1 MIQQFIGRIAKALD
15 DRRIPYMIIGGQAVL
30 MHGRPRMTQDV
41 DITLGVD
48 TDQFEPVYAC
58 AQALKL
64 RSLRPDPERFAEQTK
79 VLVVQ
84 DPESSFRVDFLFS
97 NTPYEREAIRRS
109 VKIEVDG
116 YPARFASP
124 EDLIIHKIFA
134 GRAIDHE
141 DAQAVLLRKGADL
154 DRAYI
159 QKWLRSLGEVSE
171 SGEDLLSVWNRLCK
185 GATHPK
191 GSV

>member
-1 MIQQFIGRIAKALD
+1 MIQQLIGRIARALD
-15 DRRIPYMIIGGQAVL
+15 DRKIPYMIIGGQAVL
-30 MHGRPRMTQDV
+30 MHGRPRLTQDI

-48 TDQFEPVYAC
+48 TDQFEQVYAC

-84 DPESSFRVDFLFS
+84 GPESGFRVDFLFS
-97 NTPYEREAIRRS
+97 NTPYEQKAIRRA

-116 YPARFASP
+116 TPARFASP

-134 GRAIDHE
+134 GRAIDLE
-141 DAQAVLLRKGADL
+141 DTKAVLLRKGKSL

-159 QKWLRSLGEVSE
+159 RKWLRSLGGFSE

-185 GATHPK
+185 EAA
-191 GSV
+191 